1 MAPEQAEGN
10 SVDERSDIFSFGAV
24 LYEMLCCRRA
34 FPGTSA
40 ASILGAILHRSQ
52 DPLDVPPSL
61 HAIVSR
67 CLEKDAER
75 RYQSAGKLLQSLQQ
89 VSVSET
95 SGHSKSLAR
104 ML

>member
-1 MAPEQAEGN
+1 MAPEQAECK

-40 ASILGAILHRSQ
+40 ASILGAILHRPP
-52 DPLDVPPSL
+52 DPLDAPPEL

-67 CLEKDAER
+67 CLEKDPER
-75 RYQSAGKLLQSLQQ
+75 RYQSA
-89 VSVSET
+89 SE
-95 SGHSKSLAR
+95 LP
-104 ML
+104 